1 MPEICLFRIPPST
14 FIHHLLFKKFFVLNF
29 LKPAQH
35 QGQEWSLELYRN
47 RSELELQM
55 LRTAVSS
62 PNLQLYQQKMRKLT
76 LRTVIKN
83 NLHTFLCVYT
93 HVRERENDL
102 HVDSEWELLFSLFTF
117 ASALFLHSICS
128 VALVTQL
135 CLTLSTPMDYS
146 VPGSSVHG
154 ILNAKILEWVP
165 FHSPGT
171 FWTQGLNPSLQ
182 HCRQIFYHLSH
193 QESPYICS

>member
-1 MPEICLFRIPPST
+1 MPEICLFHIPPST

-76 LRTVIKN
+76 LRTLIKN

-128 VALVTQL
+128 VVLVTQL
-135 CLTLSTPMDYS
+135 CLTLSTPMDSS

-154 ILNAKILEWVP
+154 ILEAKILEWVP
-165 FHSPGT
+165 FPSPGT
-171 FWTQGLNPSLQ
+171 FWTKGLNPGLP
-182 HCRQIFYHLSH
+182 HCRQILYHLSH
-193 QESPYICS
+193 QGSPCICS

>member
-1 MPEICLFRIPPST
+1 MPEICLFHIPPST

-76 LRTVIKN
+76 LRTLIKN

-128 VALVTQL
+128 VVLVTQL
-135 CLTLSTPMDYS
+135 CLTLSTPCQAPLSMEFSTQKYWS
-146 VPGSSVHG
+146 G
-154 ILNAKILEWVP
+154 
-165 FHSPGT
+165 FHSIL
-171 FWTQGLNPSLQ
+171 QGPFGP
-182 HCRQIFYHLSH
+182 RD
-193 QESPYICS
+193 